1 MNTHNTELKNAVS
14 AAIEEARAEGVA
26 EGFAK
31 GASSDEAK
39 KQIEH
44 LRKSYVEQGREAERT
59 AAMALVDDVREEG
72 RLLGVKQAAD
82 EWRSKLEHRSHH
94 KGVIEGKEIGYKEGF
109 DAGKEEGFAAGFKAG
124 QADIDG

>member
-1 MNTHNTELKNAVS
+1 MNTQNTELKNAVT
-14 AAIEEARAEGVA
+14 AAIEEARAEGIA

-44 LRKSYVEQGREAERT
+44 LRKSYVEQGREAER
-59 AAMALVDDVREEG
+59 AAALSLVDQAWEEG
-72 RLLGVKQAAD
+72 RVLGVKQAAD
-82 EWRSKLEHRSHH
+82 EWRSKLDHRSHH

-109 DAGKEEGFAAGFKAG
+109 DVGKEEGFAAGFKAG
-124 QADIDG
+124 QADAE